1 MTAAAAENA
10 PGVAKMLEEYE
21 YPEPSRKRVYVL
33 LLLLVL
39 LAGTAIVVA
48 FRTAG
53 LKGVLAA
60 PGKRTDANTATV
72 VPSPPAAKPPD
83 ASGEPNKP
91 PVGANEA
98 SKQGAEPNERKPA
111 EPNDPN
117 DKQPVQP
124 THKHPAFT
132 QRVAER
138 ARMVD
143 WQIEGRGIKDPNVL
157 MAMRVVPRHAFVPE
171 TEDRYAYADRPL
183 PIGNDQT
190 ISQPY
195 IVAFMTEALKL
206 DPNSTVLEIG
216 TGSGYQAAVCAE
228 ICRQVYTIEIVEDLA
243 KVAAKRLKELGY
255 PNVSVRAGDG
265 YFGWPEHAPFDAIIG
280 TAAAGRIPE
289 PLIQQLKPGGRMI
302 LPYSGRDGLQYLLLV
317 TKDRKGSLQKSTVMP
332 VQFVPMTG
340 EVQKPESQ
348 SDK

>member
-1 MTAAAAENA
+1 MTFIRPSATMIAAVTNNA
-10 PGVAKMLEEYE
+10 LGVAKMLEEYE

-39 LAGTAIVVA
+39 LAGIAVLVVFRAMGPRGIV
-48 FRTAG
+48 
-53 LKGVLAA
+53 AA
-60 PGKRTDANTATV
+60 PDKQTDASPATV
-72 VPSPPAAKPPD
+72 VPGPPAVEPNSVP
-83 ASGEPNKP
+83 SEPNKP
-91 PVGANEA
+91 PVEVNEPV
-98 SKQGAEPNERKPA
+98 EPN
-111 EPNDPN
+111 NPN
-117 DKQPVQP
+117 DKRPLRPV
-124 THKHPAFT
+124 HKHPAFT
-132 QRVAER
+132 ERVAER
-138 ARMVD
+138 SRMVD

-157 MAMRVVPRHAFVPE
+157 MAMRVVPRHAFVRE
-171 TEDRYAYADRPL
+171 TEQRYAYADYPL
-183 PIGNDQT
+183 PIGYEQT

-243 KVAAKRLKELGY
+243 KSAMKRLNELGY
-255 PNVSVRAGDG
+255 LNVSVKAGDG

-302 LPYSGRDGLQYLLLV
+302 LPYSDRDGLQYLLLI
-317 TKDRKGSLQKSTVMP
+317 TKDQKGELRRSTVMP
-332 VQFVPMTG
+332 VRFVPMTG
-340 EVQKPESQ
+340 EVQKSQ
-348 SDK
+348 SPSNE